1 MTEEIRIGYL
11 STLYHTSL
19 IMKGSDLAGELG
31 VGVSWR
37 LFPTGPDM
45 IDAFGREELDLGY
58 LGLPPAII
66 GIGRG
71 LKIRCIAGGHM
82 EGTVLV
88 GLAGIR
94 PRGTVRESLAQ
105 FRGRSIGTPK
115 RGSIHDVILR
125 QMVTSAGFED
135 EIEIKNYDW
144 ADFILDA
151 MIDGEVEGGCG
162 TPPLAVLAIQ
172 KLSAEIVLP
181 PELMWPKNPSY
192 GIVATEE
199 LIEGSPRFLEGFLR
213 RHEDAS
219 NLIRT
224 RPLVAAGMVAEALPT
239 IDADFALEVY
249 RLSPKYCASLSRE
262 YIDATMAFASLLK
275 ETGAIP
281 GEVKAGEIF
290 EMTAIERVHP
300 EGDHYRDPGNL

>member
-19 IMKGSDLAGELG
+19 IMKGSHLAGELG

-37 LFPTGPDM
+37 LFPTGPEM
-45 IDAFGREELDLGY
+45 IDAFGRRELDLGY
-58 LGLPPAII
+58 IGLPPAII

-71 LKIRCIAGGHM
+71 LKIKCIAGGHM

-88 GLAGIR
+88 GRAGIR
-94 PRGTVRESLAQ
+94 PKGTVRESLAQ
-105 FRGRSIGTPK
+105 FRGRSIGTPR

-125 QMVTSAGFED
+125 KMVATSGFED

-144 ADFILDA
+144 TDFILDA

-162 TPPLAVLAIQ
+162 TPPLVVLAIR
-172 KLSAEIVLP
+172 KLGAEIVLP
-181 PELMWPKNPSY
+181 PELMWPKNPSC

-199 LIEGSPRFLEGFLR
+199 LIEGSTWFLEGFLK

-219 NLIRT
+219 NLIRL
-224 RPLVAAGMVAEALPT
+224 RPLVAAGMVAEALPV

-262 YIDATMAFASLLK
+262 YIDATMALASLLE
-275 ETGAIP
+275 ETGAVP

-290 EMTAIERVHP
+290 DTTVIERVHP
-300 EGDHYRDPGNL
+300 GEDHYGDPGNL